1 MHDRSSSRRLAT
13 VVRALAVGALTGA
26 LALVPGV
33 ALAHGGGPSGHAP
46 RAVNHA
52 PDRPADVG
60 TSGPESSCSSS
71 TAAAL
76 RSATPT
82 LRATLSDPDGDAL
95 RGTFQVRDGR
105 TGRLLWSSRAT
116 AAQASG
122 SAHGVQVPEGLL
134 RDGRAY
140 EWRVQA
146 RDAKGRTS
154 PVVRCRIA
162 VDVTAPGLPTVAPV
176 EGAGAVYAEDA
187 VAGGIGVAGDFRFE
201 APGTD
206 DVAAFLYAFDG
217 APAQV
222 DVVPGDAG
230 ATVTWVPTSAG
241 PHQLTV
247 QAVDVAGNV
256 GPERLYRFTVTAAP
270 TAPAGARW
278 LLDEGQGLTATDTRA
293 GTTLTLTP
301 STTWADGMAA
311 ELWGTTT
318 DRALLL
324 DEADDGA
331 STAGPVVDTTGSF
344 SVATVVRVD
353 ADGAPATVVS
363 QDGAAGSAFTLGTS
377 TTACDEELTTCWA
390 FAVAGTGGDTVVATS
405 TVPVSIGSWY
415 GVFGVRDATSGV
427 LRVDVCH
434 LGTVDEPG
442 SPSSLTGADVS
453 LDVAA
458 GSDGPFRV
466 GTAQEGSTPWVGAV
480 SGVQTWGSVIDVT
493 RERLICSGRM

>member
-1 MHDRSSSRRLAT
+1 MHGLSSSRPAT
-13 VVRALAVGALTGA
+13 VIRALAVGALTGA

-33 ALAHGGGPSGHAP
+33 ALAHGGGPSAHPP

-60 TSGPESSCSSS
+60 TSAPDSSCSSTT
-71 TAAAL
+71 TATL

-82 LRATLSDPDGDAL
+82 LRATLSDPDGDAV

-105 TGRLLWSSRAT
+105 TGRLLWSSRAI

-122 SAHGVQVPEGLL
+122 SAHAVQVPEGLL

-187 VAGGIGVAGDFRFE
+187 VAGGVGVAGAFRFE

-222 DVVPGDAG
+222 DVAPGDSG
-230 ATVTWVPTSAG
+230 ATVTWVPASAG

-247 QAVDVAGNV
+247 QAVDAAGNV
-256 GPERLYRFTVTAAP
+256 GPERPYRFTVTAAP
-270 TAPAGARW
+270 TGARW
-278 LLDEGQGLTATDTRA
+278 LLDEGEGLTATDTLA
-293 GTTLTLTP
+293 GTALTLTP

-311 ELWGTTT
+311 ELWGTSA
-318 DRALLL
+318 DRALLV
-324 DEADDGA
+324 DEAGDGA

-344 SVATVVRVD
+344 SVASVVRVD
-353 ADGAPATVVS
+353 GDGAPATVVS
-363 QDGAAGSAFTLGTS
+363 QDGDAGSAFTLGTS
-377 TTACDEELTTCWA
+377 TTCEEDLTTCWA
-390 FAVAGTGGDTVVATS
+390 FTVAGAGGDAAVATS
-405 TVPVSIGSWY
+405 TVPVSAGSWY
-415 GVFGVRDATSGV
+415 GVFGVRDAASGA

-442 SPSSLTGADVS
+442 SPSVQEGVGASLG
-453 LDVAA
+453 VAA
-458 GSDGPFRV
+458 ASDGPFRV
-466 GTAQEGSTPWVGAV
+466 GAAQGGSTPWVGAV
-480 SGVQTWGSVIDVT
+480 SGVQTWRSVIDAT